1 MRARRFEVIGRVSMS
16 FDLVINGK
24 TVKANRGETLVDAGL
39 SGWVAIPH
47 DCCSGQCETC
57 RVTVVSGQVD
67 DQGTADKRTVLACQA
82 KVIGNAAIAFEHV
95 AEVTKRSGLVT
106 GISQLASDIVEVAV
120 LLDTP
125 VTMRPG
131 QYLSVKFAG
140 FPARDLS
147 PTVRFDGSAAPGEL
161 IFHIRRYPGGL
172 VSTQIGATIKP
183 GHRVQVRGPFGGA
196 FLREGDGPIVLIG
209 GGTGWAPIWSVAAAA
224 RREQRHR
231 ELIVIAGS
239 RDAEGLYMRRSLDW
253 LRDDGVREV
262 IATAETGAV
271 NPVMRGRPTHYLPS
285 LGPED
290 TVFVAGPPP
299 LVDAVKRKSRRP
311 RRVAMPIRSCR
322 THSRCRSSTA
332 SWPCCADLRRPRSR
346 CPAPSCPPLPF
357 RAGGWSLPLL
367 PRSRRCRLRRRG
379 ARRQPRAG

>member
-1 MRARRFEVIGRVSMS
+1 MSGPFE
-16 FDLVINGK
+16 LAINGK
-24 TVKANRGETLVDAGL
+24 TVKANYGETLVDAGL
-39 SGWVAIPH
+39 SGWIAIPH

-67 DQGTADKRTVLACQA
+67 DFGTAEKNTVLACQA
-82 KVIGNAAIAFEHV
+82 KVIGNASIAFDHV
-95 AEVTKRSGLVT
+95 AEVSKRSGLVT
-106 GISQLASDIVEVAV
+106 GVSRLASDIVEVAV

-125 VTMRPG
+125 ITMRPG

-147 PTVRFDGSAAPGEL
+147 PTVRFDGTAAPGEL

-172 VSTQIGATIKP
+172 VSTQVGATIKP

-196 FLREGDGPIVLIG
+196 FLREGDGPIVLVG

-239 RDAEGLYMRRSLDW
+239 RDAEGLYMRRSLEW
-253 LRDDGVREV
+253 LKDDGVREV

-290 TVFVAGPPP
+290 TVYVAGPPP
-299 LVDAVKRKSRRP
+299 LVDAVKVKSRAAAARCYADP
-311 RRVAMPIRSCR
+311 FLPNAQPLSFIDRVMAM
-322 THSRCRSSTA
+322 
-332 SWPCCADLRRPRSR
+332 LRRPAAAPLEAPRPVL
-346 CPAPSCPPLPF
+346 PAVAVARGRVEPAVASSIPPLP
-357 RAGGWSLPLL
+357 ASA
-367 PRSRRCRLRRRG
+367 PRRTQAAVRR
-379 ARRQPRAG
+379 

>member
-1 MRARRFEVIGRVSMS
+1 MSS

-24 TVKANRGETLVDAGL
+24 SVKANYGETLVDAALG
-39 SGWVAIPH
+39 GWVAIPH
-47 DCCSGQCETC
+47 DCYSGQCETC
-57 RVTVVSGQVD
+57 RVDVVGGQVD
-67 DQGTADKRTVLACQA
+67 DRGTAEKNTVLACQA
-82 KVIGNAAIAFEHV
+82 KVIGNAAIAFDHV
-95 AEVTKRSGLVT
+95 ADVAKRSGLIT
-106 GISQLASDIVEVAV
+106 GILPLASDIVEVSV

-125 VTMRPG
+125 IAMRPG

-147 PTVRFDGSAAPGEL
+147 PTVRFDGTTAPGEL

-172 VSTQIGATIKP
+172 VSTQIGATIKS
-183 GHRVQVRGPFGGA
+183 GHRVQVRGPFGSA
-196 FLREGDGPIVLIG
+196 FLREGYGPIVLIG

-253 LRDDGVREV
+253 LIDDGVRDV
-262 IATAETGAV
+262 ISTAETGATG
-271 NPVMRGRPTHYLPS
+271 PVLRGRPTHYLPS

-299 LVDAVKRKSRRP
+299 LVDAVKRKSRVAAARCYADP
-311 RRVAMPIRSCR
+311 FLPNAQPLSLIDRVMAM
-322 THSRCRSSTA
+322 
-332 SWPCCADLRRPRSR
+332 LRRPAATPAEAPRAVMPGAAVPR
-346 CPAPSCPPLPF
+346 VRPDAAPSSLPPLP
-357 RAGGWSLPLL
+357 ATA
-367 PRSRRCRLRRRG
+367 PRRTQAG
-379 ARRQPRAG
+379 ARR

>member
-1 MRARRFEVIGRVSMS
+1 MSGSFE
-16 FDLVINGK
+16 LVINGK
-24 TVKANRGETLVDAGL
+24 TVKANYGETLVEAGL
-39 SGWVAIPH
+39 GGWVAIPH
-47 DCCSGQCETC
+47 DCNSGQCETC
-57 RVTVVSGQVD
+57 RVTVVNGKVD
-67 DQGTADKRTVLACQA
+67 DFGTAEKNTVLACQA
-82 KVIGNAAIAFEHV
+82 KVIGNAEITFEHV
-95 AEVTKRSGLVT
+95 AEVSKQSGLVT
-106 GISQLASDIVEVAV
+106 GITQLASDIMEVAV
-120 LLDTP
+120 LLNTP

-147 PTVRFDGSAAPGEL
+147 PTVRFDGTAAPGEL

-172 VSTQIGATIKP
+172 MSTQVGATIKP

-196 FLREGDGPIVLIG
+196 YLRDGDGPIILVG

-231 ELIVIAGS
+231 ELVVIAGS
-239 RDAEGLYMRRSLDW
+239 RDAEGLYMRRSLEW

-290 TVFVAGPPP
+290 TVYVAGPPP
-299 LVDAVKRKSRRP
+299 LVDSVKVKSRAAAALCYADPFLPNAQPLSFVDRIM
-311 RRVAMPIRSCR
+311 AM
-322 THSRCRSSTA
+322 
-332 SWPCCADLRRPRSR
+332 LRRPAAAPVFASPVV
-346 CPAPSCPPLPF
+346 PAIAVPRGRIEPAAASAIPPLP
-357 RAGGWSLPLL
+357 AAA
-367 PRSRRCRLRRRG
+367 PRRTQAASRR
-379 ARRQPRAG
+379 

>member
-1 MRARRFEVIGRVSMS
+1 MSASFE
-16 FDLVINGK
+16 LVINGK
-24 TVKANRGETLVDAGL
+24 TVKANYGETLVDAGL

-57 RVTVVSGQVD
+57 RVTVLSGQVD
-67 DQGTADKRTVLACQA
+67 DRGTAEKGTVLACQA
-82 KVIGNAAIAFEHV
+82 KVIGNAAIAFDHV
-95 AEVTKRSGLVT
+95 AEVSKRSGLIT

-120 LLDTP
+120 LLDAP
-125 VTMRPG
+125 VAMRPG

-172 VSTQIGATIKP
+172 MSTQIGATIKP

-209 GGTGWAPIWSVAAAA
+209 GGTGWAPIWSVASAA

-239 RDAEGLYMRRSLDW
+239 RDAEGLYMHRSLEW
-253 LRDDGVREV
+253 LMDDGVRDV

-271 NPVMRGRPTHYLPS
+271 NPVRRGRPTHYLPS

-299 LVDAVKRKSRRP
+299 LVDSVKIKSRAAAARCYADP
-311 RRVAMPIRSCR
+311 FLPNAQPLSLIDRVMAM
-322 THSRCRSSTA
+322 
-332 SWPCCADLRRPRSR
+332 LRRPAA
-346 CPAPSCPPLPF
+346 PAVEAPRPAIPAIAIPRGRAELPTSSIPPLP
-357 RAGGWSLPLL
+357 ATA
-367 PRSRRCRLRRRG
+367 PRRTQAG
-379 ARRQPRAG
+379 ARR

>member
-1 MRARRFEVIGRVSMS
+1 MSGSFE
-16 FDLVINGK
+16 LVINGK
-24 TVKANRGETLVDAGL
+24 TVKANYGETLVDAGL

-67 DQGTADKRTVLACQA
+67 DRGSAEKGTVLACQA
-82 KVIGNAAIAFEHV
+82 KVIGNATIAFDHV
-95 AEVTKRSGLVT
+95 AEVSKRSGLIT

-125 VTMRPG
+125 VAMRPG

-147 PTVRFDGSAAPGEL
+147 PTVRFDGSTAPGEL

-172 VSTQIGATIKP
+172 MSTQIGATIKP
-183 GHRVQVRGPFGGA
+183 GHRVVVRGPFGGA

-209 GGTGWAPIWSVAAAA
+209 GGTGWAPIWSVASAA

-239 RDAEGLYMRRSLDW
+239 RDAEGLYMRRSLEW
-253 LRDDGVREV
+253 LMDDGVRDV
-262 IATAETGAV
+262 IATAETGAI
-271 NPVMRGRPTHYLPS
+271 NPVLRGRPTHYLPS

-299 LVDAVKRKSRRP
+299 LVDSVKVKSRAAAARCYADP
-311 RRVAMPIRSCR
+311 FLPNAQPLSLIDRVMAM
-322 THSRCRSSTA
+322 
-332 SWPCCADLRRPRSR
+332 LRRPAAA
-346 CPAPSCPPLPF
+346 PADAPRPSMPAIAVPRGRPEPATSSTIPPLP
-357 RAGGWSLPLL
+357 ATA
-367 PRSRRCRLRRRG
+367 PRRTQAG
-379 ARRQPRAG
+379 ARR